1 MSELRIGIIGAGGRM
16 GRMLAKA
23 VAGAEGA
30 ALAGGIEREG
40 SDLLG
45 QDFGTLAGL
54 GEMGLPLGDDPL
66 ALLQKADVLIDFTSP
81 DSTVS
86 TLKLAAQQGCG
97 YVIGTTGFA
106 AEHEAEIAKAA
117 TYCPIVKA
125 GNMSLGVNLL
135 VTLVEQ
141 VARAL
146 DPSFDVEVVEMHH
159 RHKVDAP
166 SGTALMLGEAAA
178 KGRGIDLAQNSERGR
193 DGITGER
200 EAGAIGFASLRGGD
214 VIGEHS
220 VIFAG
225 PGERVEITHKAG
237 DRMLFAN
244 GAVKAAFWTRGK
256 APGLY
261 SMLDV
266 LGLSAS

>member
-1 MSELRIGIIGAGGRM
+1 MSELGIGIVGAGGRM

-23 VAGAEGA
+23 VSEAEGA
-30 ALAGGIEREG
+30 RLVGGVERAGSE
-40 SDLLG
+40 LLG
-45 QDFGTLAGL
+45 QDFGQLSGL
-54 GEMGLPLGDDPL
+54 GDLGLPLGDDPR
-66 ALLQKADVLIDFTSP
+66 ALIEKADVLIDFTAP
-81 DSTVS
+81 EATLA
-86 TLKLAAQQGCG
+86 TLKLSAEAGRG
-97 YVIGTTGFA
+97 YVVGTTGFT
-106 AEHEAEIAKAA
+106 AEQEAELAETARA
-117 TYCPIVKA
+117 CTVVKA

-146 DPSFDVEVVEMHH
+146 DPAYDIEVVEMHH

-178 KGRGIDLAQNSERGR
+178 KGRGIDLAENSERGR
-193 DGITGER
+193 DGITGAR
-200 EAGAIGFASLRGGD
+200 EPGAIGFASLRGGD

-225 PGERVEITHKAG
+225 PGERVEITHKAS

-244 GAVKAAFWTRGK
+244 GAVKAALWTKGK
-256 APGLY
+256 DPGLY

-266 LGLSAS
+266 LGLAPR

>member
-1 MSELRIGIIGAGGRM
+1 M
-16 GRMLAKA
+16 GRMLARA
-23 VAGAEGA
+23 VTEAEGA
-30 ALAGGIEREG
+30 ALVGGVERKG
-40 SDLLG
+40 SELVG
-45 QDFGTLAGL
+45 EDFGTLAGL
-54 GEMGLPLGDDPL
+54 GVLGLPVTDDPL
-66 ALLQKADVLIDFTSP
+66 AVLPKADVLIDFTSP
-81 DSTVS
+81 ETTVE
-86 TLKLAAQQGCG
+86 TLKLAAQAGCG
-97 YVIGTTGFA
+97 YVIGTTGFTS
-106 AEHEAEIAKAA
+106 EQEEALAKSA
-117 TYCPIVKA
+117 TYCPVVKA

-178 KGRGIDLAQNSERGR
+178 KGRGIDLADNSERGR

-200 EAGAIGFASLRGGD
+200 APGAIGFASLRGGD

-225 PGERVEITHKAG
+225 PGERVEITHKAS

-244 GAVKAAFWTRGK
+244 GAVKAAFWTKGRK
-256 APGLY
+256 PGLY

-266 LGLSAS
+266 LGLSEG

>member
-1 MSELRIGIIGAGGRM
+1 MTDLKIGILGAGGRM

-23 VAGAEGA
+23 VHEAEGA
-30 ALAGGIEREG
+30 ALAGGVERKG
-40 SDLLG
+40 SELLG
-45 QDFGTLAGL
+45 QDFGALAGL
-54 GEMGLPLGDDPL
+54 GSLDLPITDDLLGLLT
-66 ALLQKADVLIDFTSP
+66 KADVLIDFTSP
-81 DSTVS
+81 ASTVES
-86 TLKLAAQQGCG
+86 VKLAAQQGCG
-97 YVIGTTGFA
+97 YVIGTTGLS
-106 AEHEAEIAKAA
+106 AEDEAEIEKAA
-117 TYCPIVKA
+117 IYCPIVKA

-146 DPSFDVEVVEMHH
+146 DPSFDIEVVEMHH

-178 KGRGIDLAQNSERGR
+178 KGRGLELAANSERGR
-193 DGITGER
+193 DGITGARKE
-200 EAGAIGFASLRGGD
+200 GAIGFASLRGGD

-225 PGERVEITHKAG
+225 PAERIEITHKAG
-237 DRMLFAN
+237 DRALFAN
-244 GAVKAAFWTRGK
+244 GAVKAAFWTKGK
-256 APGLY
+256 QPGLY

-266 LGLSAS
+266 LGLKA

>member
-1 MSELRIGIIGAGGRM
+1 MSELRVGIIGAGGRM
-16 GRMLAKA
+16 GRMLVQA
-23 VAGAEGA
+23 VQATEGA
-30 ALAGGIEREG
+30 KLAGGVERAG
-40 SDLLG
+40 SNLLG
-45 QDFGTLAGL
+45 QDLGELAGL
-54 GEMGLPLGDDPL
+54 GKLGLTLGDDTL
-66 ALLQKADVLIDFTSP
+66 SLLTGADVLIDFTSP
-81 DSTVS
+81 AS
-86 TLKLAAQQGCG
+86 TLENLGLAAQQGCG
-97 YVIGTTGFA
+97 YVIGTTGFS
-106 AEHEAEIAKAA
+106 AEDEEKIKRCA

-146 DPSFDVEVVEMHH
+146 DPSYDIEIVEMHH

-178 KGRGIDLAQNSERGR
+178 RGRGIELAESSERGR

-200 EAGAIGFASLRGGD
+200 EPGAIGFASLRGGD
-214 VIGEHS
+214 VVGDHS

-225 PGERVEITHKAG
+225 GGERIEITHKASN
-237 DRMLFAN
+237 RQLFAN
-244 GAVKAAFWTRGK
+244 GALKAALWTKGK
-256 APGLY
+256 QPGLY

-266 LGLSAS
+266 LGLT